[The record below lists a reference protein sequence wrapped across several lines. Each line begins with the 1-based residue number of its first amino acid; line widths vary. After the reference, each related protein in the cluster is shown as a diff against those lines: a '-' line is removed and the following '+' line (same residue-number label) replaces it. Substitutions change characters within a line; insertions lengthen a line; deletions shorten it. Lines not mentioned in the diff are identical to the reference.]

1 MLFALFFFWSSHR
14 LTHTLCRAPFLPVS
28 WLRDHEKEMESRPK
42 GQKREF
48 KYLSNNGWGSGRSNL
63 TIKLS
68 SNAVWRC

>member
-1 MLFALFFFWSSHR
+1 MSWHR
-14 LTHTLCRAPFLPVS
+14 LTHTLCRAPFLPLS